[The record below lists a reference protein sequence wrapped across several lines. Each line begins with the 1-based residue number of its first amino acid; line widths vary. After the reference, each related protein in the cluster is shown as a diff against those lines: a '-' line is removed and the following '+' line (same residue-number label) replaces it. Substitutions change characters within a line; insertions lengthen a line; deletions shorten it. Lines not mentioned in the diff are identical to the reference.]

1 MTIVQTVELLIL
13 HQYLEQTFKV
23 NNDES
28 IFELSQ
34 SIKENGLINPIIV
47 RKKDNGRYEL
57 ISGHRRKWL

>member
-13 HQYLEQTFKV
+13 HQYLEQTFKA